1 MDLGQIL
8 RAISVI
14 VLPWLLA
21 VTVPSI
27 VRARVAVALGDPTP
41 AVRGKVSLNPL
52 DYADPV
58 GTVILPVLMIVSK
71 LPFLFGWSKP
81 SRIDPRNFAHPRVDL
96 AIVSAAVPI
105 AGLLM
110 AWLWGLLGGSL
121 AVRGY
126 LGHGVLAYWV
136 VAMAKAGLQINA
148 FFAAINLLPVPPLA
162 GGRILMGV
170 LPLPAARVL
179 VRIEPYGQWVVIGI
193 LMLEGAGM
201 ISVLTPFV
209 IWIQG
214 AVMALIP

>member
-52 DYADPV
+52 DYADPL
-58 GTVILPVLMIVSK
+58 GTVVLPVLMIVSK

-136 VAMAKAGLQINA
+136 VEMAKAGLQINA

-179 VRIEPYGQWVVIGI
+179 ARIEPYGQWVVIGI
-193 LMLEGAGM
+193 LLLEGAG
-201 ISVLTPFV
+201 IIAVLTPFV
-209 IWIQG
+209 VWIQG
-214 AVMALIP
+214 TVLALIP

>member
-1 MDLGQIL
+1 MDLGQVL

-21 VTVPSI
+21 VTVPTI
-27 VRARVAVALGDPTP
+27 ARARVAVALGDPTP

-58 GTVILPVLMIVSK
+58 GTLALPVLMLVFK

-96 AIVSAAVPI
+96 AIVSAVVPLS
-105 AGLLM
+105 GVLM
-110 AWLWGLLGGSL
+110 AWGWAVLGGSL
-121 AVRGY
+121 AIRGVF
-126 LGHGVLAYWV
+126 GHGTIAYWIIE
-136 VAMAKAGLQINA
+136 MAKAGLQINA
-148 FFAAINLLPVPPLA
+148 FFAAINFLPVPPFA

-170 LPLPAARVL
+170 LPLPAARQL
-179 VRIEPYGQWVVIGI
+179 VRVEPYGQWIVIA
-193 LMLEGAGM
+193 LLLLEGQGI

-209 IWIQG
+209 GWIQG
-214 AVMALIP
+214 AVLALIP